1 MISKGGWFKMHTDIT
16 EDSEIRRLDH
26 EAFRLYVCIL
36 AILRRKEYVS
46 GDLLVPLE
54 SIIYHSCLTKET
66 ILVRLRDICRTNLG
80 RAEYLKRTRMVR
92 LNFPKWLQHQ
102 GEWIRKLRNLDGT
115 SPEKIRKVGG
125 KSTPREE
132 KIREEKETAPAPAT

>member
-1 MISKGGWFKMHTDIT
+1 MRYSV
-16 EDSEIRRLDH
+16 DSATHQGIKEKDGIRRICESSH
-26 EAFRLYVCIL
+26 EEMGGIYGGRRGRLPP
-36 AILRRKEYVS
+36 KKS
-46 GDLLVPLE
+46 GPLE
-54 SIIYHSCLTKET
+54 SIIYHSCLTKES